1 MGLRFIKRTWLLKDV
16 GSDYSD
22 DNDEIPEVL
31 QTDHELEEENIV
43 GDEPIPEEIDM
54 EKSESEEE
62 KDEGLR
68 ERFIQRDNKQSLLC
82 HKHLTQNRNSTPKPS
97 LLFPLFKS
105 FPSTL
110 NEPLNVILSSTL
122 LLKQPLTQ
130 PLLLT
135 LQRTSVFSPIL

>member
-1 MGLRFIKRTWLLKDV
+1 MLWRLIQRTWLLKDV
-16 GSDYSD
+16 GSDVPSD
-22 DNDEIPEVL
+22 EEIPEVL
-31 QTDHELEEENIV
+31 QRDQELEEANIV
-43 GDEPIPEEIDM
+43 DDKPIPEEVDM
-54 EKSESEEE
+54 ENNGNEEE

-110 NEPLNVILSSTL
+110 NEPLNVIFFSTV

-135 LQRTSVFSPIL
+135 LQRTSVLSPIL

>member
-31 QTDHELEEENIV
+31 QTDHELEEANIV

-62 KDEGLR
+62 KDEALR
-68 ERFIQRDNKQSLLC
+68 ERFIQRDNKHSLLC
-82 HKHLTQNRNSTPKPS
+82 H
-97 LLFPLFKS
+97 
-105 FPSTL
+105 
-110 NEPLNVILSSTL
+110 
-122 LLKQPLTQ
+122 
-130 PLLLT
+130 
-135 LQRTSVFSPIL
+135 